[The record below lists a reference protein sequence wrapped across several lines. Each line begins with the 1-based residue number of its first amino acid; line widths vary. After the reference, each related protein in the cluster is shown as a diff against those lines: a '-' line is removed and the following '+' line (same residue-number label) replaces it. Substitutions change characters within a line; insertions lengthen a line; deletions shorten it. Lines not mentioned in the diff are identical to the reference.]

1 MLATGEEYYRRS
13 GQTACALGQSRRVR
27 ANRLLDHHG
36 FLVFAVHPAER
47 VRDLAD
53 GCVGFDRGEDGR
65 EKIFGASRAAIEFG
79 ECRVRLGEVAPGA
92 ERLKASDLRTLDF
105 RVDRKRRNLPG
116 LFRDE
121 VVYADNNLFLL

>member
-1 MLATGEEYYRRS
+1 MLATGEEYYRRFE
-13 GQTACALGQSRRVR
+13 QTACALGQSRGGFARP
-27 ANRLLDHHG
+27 RLLDHHG

-53 GCVGFDRGEDGR
+53 GCVGLDRGEDGR
-65 EKIFGASRAAIEFG
+65 EKIFGATRAAIEFD
-79 ECRVRLGEVAPGA
+79 ECRVRIGEVAPGA

-116 LFRDE
+116 LF
-121 VVYADNNLFLL
+121 